1 GVKQAT
7 TTSAFKLYDANG
19 IAVYELI
26 EKQLMGS
33 LQLYQI
39 CSVLL
44 ADNNL
49 KNQSK
54 EIRLQT
60 WDKSF
65 AYLGV
70 TPDFINYKVT
80 RPELPFWGEYLGT
93 NDDRLGSNVP
103 KIMLSFINGRSAIE
117 ANDEVYILQNAQTIR
132 TELSRTAAGM
142 AITYLRRTRLN
153 IINSDLTRRNSAFS
167 EGIGFLKGLRSHPE
181 KKINSATLDGIILDL
196 GNNSWS
202 MNDTTKVATA
212 YNSLATSYQLDAKA
226 F

>member
-1 GVKQAT
+1 MQSLKFTSTFFIFIFSVSLFFSCKPKKQDDPAPVYTGDEVISTPTIYSGNKQYMHDADIRLVMFESLIEYAQSGNTKEVFVDSIKLKNMFYNTSSPFDTAYLNTSGLNIAEAVDPVYKPEIEKLFGRLSIASKSQVESANGVAGVKQAT

-60 WDKSF
+60 WDKAF

-80 RPELPFWGEYLGT
+80 RP
-93 NDDRLGSNVP
+93 
-103 KIMLSFINGRSAIE
+103 
-117 ANDEVYILQNAQTIR
+117 
-132 TELSRTAAGM
+132 
-142 AITYLRRTRLN
+142 
-153 IINSDLTRRNSAFS
+153 
-167 EGIGFLKGLRSHPE
+167 
-181 KKINSATLDGIILDL
+181 
-196 GNNSWS
+196 
-202 MNDTTKVATA
+202 
-212 YNSLATSYQLDAKA
+212 
-226 F
+226 